1 MNAGAVIVAG
11 GTGKR
16 MNAAMPKQLLELEG
30 RTILEWTLDPFLNCD
45 PVREIVIASV
55 PAAYDTIINICAIIQ
70 KTATK
75 TLSVVHGGSE
85 RQDSV
90 RNGLA
95 ALGGDCDIVVIHDA
109 VRPFVTPQEIT
120 ACTQAAEQYEAAS
133 LMRPVRETVKIVR
146 EGFVEDT
153 IDRSLIWITQTPQ
166 AFRRTLLADAHE
178 RALRDGFSATD
189 DCMLVERLG
198 VRVRAVEGSDYNMKI
213 TTPAD
218 LVIAKTVLPV
228 FLETRKQC

>member
-16 MNAAMPKQLLELEG
+16 MNASMPKQLLELEG
-30 RTILEWTLDPFLNCD
+30 KTIIEWTLDPFLRCD
-45 PVREIVIASV
+45 PIREIVIASA
-55 PAAYDTIINICAIIQ
+55 PAAFDASTDICVKIK
-70 KTATK
+70 KTGGK
-75 TLSVVHGGSE
+75 TLSVVPGGSE

-90 RNGLA
+90 RSGLA
-95 ALGGDCDIVVIHDA
+95 ALGADCDIVTIHDA
-109 VRPFVTPQEIT
+109 VRPFITADEIT
-120 ACTQAAEQYEAAS
+120 ACAQAAEKYGAAS

-146 EGFVEDT
+146 EGFVEET
-153 IDRSLIWITQTPQ
+153 IDRSLVWITQTPQ
-166 AFRRTLLADAHE
+166 AFRRDILVDAHE

-198 VRVRAVEGSDYNMKI
+198 VRVHVVEGSEYNMKI

-218 LVIAKTVLPV
+218 LVIARAVLSV
-228 FLETRKQC
+228 FHETRKPC